1 MELQLKIIGILLI
14 VLSLIHAGFPR
25 YFRWKEELKPL
36 SLVNKQ
42 IFQVHTFFIGLIVLM
57 MGLLCLLCSEELI
70 STVLGRKLSLGLGI
84 FWVFRLYF
92 QLFVYSP
99 ALWKGK
105 GFETT
110 IHIVFTLFW
119 TYMSGLFL
127 KIYFIQ

>member
-25 YFRWKEELKPL
+25 YFRWKDELKSL

-127 KIYFIQ
+127 KIYFG